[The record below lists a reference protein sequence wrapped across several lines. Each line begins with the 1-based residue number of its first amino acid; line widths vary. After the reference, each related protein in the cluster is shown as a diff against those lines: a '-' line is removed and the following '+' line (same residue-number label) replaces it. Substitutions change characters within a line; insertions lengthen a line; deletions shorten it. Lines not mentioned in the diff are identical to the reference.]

1 MQILILNSR
10 KLLIIHPR
18 EQTSIFRLKIPVS
31 QLLEILVLFL
41 ILEWTRIARGS
52 IEFRDA
58 RNTMSHQA
66 VKVEGSSRTAIVVRI
81 RGMRGLTI
89 GSPLQRPDNTV
100 RGEAMALRPPR
111 NSMEL
116 PFARVPEFLT
126 RWIRASETSRFS
138 EKRENVFLMEAVLS

>member
-31 QLLEILVLFL
+31 QLFL

-126 RWIRASETSRFS
+126 RWIRATETSRFS